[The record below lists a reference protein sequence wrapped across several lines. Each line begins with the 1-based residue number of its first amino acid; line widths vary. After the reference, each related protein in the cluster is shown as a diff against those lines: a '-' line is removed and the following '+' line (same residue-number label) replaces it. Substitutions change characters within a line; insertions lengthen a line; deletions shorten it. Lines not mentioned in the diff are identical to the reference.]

1 MFASQSMVLMGLV
14 WGVVGSPIDPGLGS
28 DDEVNLIKY
37 LFDDKNY
44 NPLIRPV
51 KNINE
56 SIEVQFNLALSQ
68 LISVDEK
75 NQIMKTNVWLQ
86 MYWYDYQLTWNPEKY
101 GGIKTIRINHS
112 KAWRPDIVL
121 FNNADGKYQVS
132 YESNV
137 VMNYDGLTYWIPPAI
152 YRSSCDID
160 VKYFPFDQQECEMK
174 FGSWTFLKNQLYFTY
189 YLNRRTLDFS
199 DYLRSGTWDII
210 DSPAWIQEQKDPVSG
225 DIRDMYIVKFVVRR
239 KTLFYIVN
247 LIVPCVLISFA
258 SICTFA
264 LPGDGGEKIT
274 MCISIL
280 LALVVFLL
288 LISKIL
294 PPALTIPLIAK
305 YLLFNFIMT
314 IIAIGCTVFVL
325 NKNHRTPR
333 THTMPRWI
341 RVVFL
346 NYLPKALFMT
356 RPEHETRW
364 QDRPLS
370 DATENSRKTTPKQ
383 TLQRTPEIERK
394 LLEIKKIHLAQAN
407 DHSLTEKN
415 DTITSFDVF
424 GEDFQRASEA
434 LKFIRQHT
442 LKHDHYDT
450 IIDDWKYVASV
461 IDRLLLVIFLL
472 VTVGGTLGIFL
483 QAPNIFSVVDQDAI
497 IEKLMSSLN

>member
-1 MFASQSMVLMGLV
+1 MNHLQRVF
-14 WGVVGSPIDPGLGS
+14 
-28 DDEVNLIKY
+28 Y
-37 LFDDKNY
+37 F
-44 NPLIRPV
+44 
-51 KNINE
+51 
-56 SIEVQFNLALSQ
+56 
-68 LISVDEK
+68 IS
-75 NQIMKTNVWLQ
+75 
-86 MYWYDYQLTWNPEKY
+86 
-101 GGIKTIRINHS
+101 
-112 KAWRPDIVL
+112 
-121 FNNADGKYQVS
+121 ADGKYEVS

-137 VMNYDGLTYWIPPAI
+137 VMNHDGLTYWVPPAI

-174 FGSWTFLKNQLYFTY
+174 FGSWTFLKNQLFFTY

-225 DIRDMYIVKFVVRR
+225 DIRDMYIVKFVIRR

-258 SICTFA
+258 SVCTFA

-305 YLLFNFIMT
+305 YLLFNFIIT

-325 NKNHRTPR
+325 NKNHRSPR

-346 NYLPKALFMT
+346 NYLPKILLMT
-356 RPEHETRW
+356 RPGHATRW
-364 QDRPLS
+364 QARSLN
-370 DATENSRKTTPKQ
+370 DAM
-383 TLQRTPEIERK
+383 LERK
-394 LLEIKKIHLAQAN
+394 KMPRDQSVQKTPDMQRKLFDRGFDYNQAAN
-407 DHSLTEKN
+407 FNN
-415 DTITSFDVF
+415 DTISTFDVF
-424 GEDFQRASEA
+424 GEEFRRASDA
-434 LKFIRQHT
+434 LRFIRQHT
-442 LKHDHYDT
+442 LKNDHYGT
-450 IIDDWKYVASV
+450 VSFSISV
-461 IDRLLLVIFLL
+461 NRQIKCLL
-472 VTVGGTLGIFL
+472 
-483 QAPNIFSVVDQDAI
+483 
-497 IEKLMSSLN
+497 

>member
-1 MFASQSMVLMGLV
+1 MTWKWLFSVVLLLLIVPDVSEGTLAR
-14 WGVVGSPIDPGLGS
+14 GLGS
-28 DDEVNLIKY
+28 DDEVKLIQY
-37 LFDDKNY
+37 LFVDKNY

-51 KNINE
+51 RNINE

-68 LISVDEK
+68 LISV
-75 NQIMKTNVWLQ
+75 
-86 MYWYDYQLTWNPEKY
+86 YWYDYQLKWNPDKY

-137 VMNYDGLTYWIPPAI
+137 VMNYDGLIYWIPPAI

-174 FGSWTFLKNQLYFTY
+174 FGSWTFLKNQLFFTY

-225 DIRDMYIVKFVVRR
+225 EIRDLYVVKFVVRR

-247 LIVPCVLISFA
+247 LIVPCVLISF
-258 SICTFA
+258 SSVCTFA
-264 LPGDGGEKIT
+264 LPSDGGEKIT

-294 PPALTIPLIAK
+294 PPALTVPLIAK

-333 THTMPRWI
+333 THSMPRWI
-341 RVVFL
+341 RLVFL
-346 NYLPKALFMT
+346 YYLPKFLFMK
-356 RPEHETRW
+356 RPGHETRW
-364 QDRPLS
+364 KGRQLKDIMK
-370 DATENSRKTTPKQ
+370 ESRTGTPDDS
-383 TLQRTPEIERK
+383 LYRTPEIGRK
-394 LLEIKKIHLAQAN
+394 YPGIN
-407 DHSLTEKN
+407 DSQFAEADNHIIPENNETMSS
-415 DTITSFDVF
+415 IDVF
-424 GEDFQRASEA
+424 GEDFKRASEA

-450 IIDDWKYVASV
+450 IIDDWKFVASV

-472 VTVGGTLGIFL
+472 VTVGGTMGIFL

-497 IEKLMSSLN
+497 IDKLMSSLN

>member
-1 MFASQSMVLMGLV
+1 MFLDVLIVCFKLTC
-14 WGVVGSPIDPGLGS
+14 D
-28 DDEVNLIKY
+28 
-37 LFDDKNY
+37 LF
-44 NPLIRPV
+44 
-51 KNINE
+51 
-56 SIEVQFNLALSQ
+56 LSRCD
-68 LISVDEK
+68 SFF
-75 NQIMKTNVWLQ
+75 
-86 MYWYDYQLTWNPEKY
+86 
-101 GGIKTIRINHS
+101 GGISRYIFLNRRKITRHLPTNQNDRGNLWIICS
-112 KAWRPDIVL
+112 AFFIFVS
-121 FNNADGKYQVS
+121 ADGKYEVS

-137 VMNYDGLTYWIPPAI
+137 VMNYDGLTYWVPPAI

-174 FGSWTFLKNQLYFTY
+174 FGSWTFLKNQLFFTY

-210 DSPAWIQEQKDPVSG
+210 DSPARIQEQKDPVSG
-225 DIRDMYIVKFVVRR
+225 EIRDMYIVKFVIRR

-258 SICTFA
+258 SVCTFA

-325 NKNHRTPR
+325 NKNHRSPR
-333 THTMPRWI
+333 THTMPHWI
-341 RVVFL
+341 HVVFL
-346 NYLPKALFMT
+346 YYLPKVLLMT
-356 RPEHETRW
+356 RPNHDTRW
-364 QDRPLS
+364 KGRSLNDLLQEPRSQNLDPS
-370 DATENSRKTTPKQ
+370 M
-383 TLQRTPEIERK
+383 QRTPGQEHQRFGFQEASNFSIPENNET
-394 LLEIKKIHLAQAN
+394 L
-407 DHSLTEKN
+407 S
-415 DTITSFDVF
+415 SFDVF

-442 LKHDHYDT
+442 LKHDHYE
-450 IIDDWKYVASV
+450 SV
-461 IDRLLLVIFLL
+461 SAMVSWHALVSIK
-472 VTVGGTLGIFL
+472 TKI
-483 QAPNIFSVVDQDAI
+483 
-497 IEKLMSSLN
+497 